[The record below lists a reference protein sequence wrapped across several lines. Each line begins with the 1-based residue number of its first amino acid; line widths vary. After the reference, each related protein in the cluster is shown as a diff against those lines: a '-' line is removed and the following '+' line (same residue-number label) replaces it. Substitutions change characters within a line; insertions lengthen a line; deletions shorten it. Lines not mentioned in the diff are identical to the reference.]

1 MSTVTTHHVST
12 LAPVVRLRP
21 QRQQAVR
28 PSGQVRLTRRGRAVV
43 LVFALLVVFAAFVA
57 LGGGSVATDEPGTP
71 PATEVIQVTEGQT
84 LWGIA
89 SERAEGGDIREVM
102 REVERLNALESG
114 MLGVGQKLR
123 VPAGD

>member
-1 MSTVTTHHVST
+1 MSTVTTHHMST
-12 LAPVVRLRP
+12 PAPVVRLRP
-21 QRQQAVR
+21 QSRQSLR

-43 LVFALLVVFAAFVA
+43 LVVALLVVFSAFVA
-57 LGGGSVATDEPGTP
+57 LGGGSVATNESGTP
-71 PATEVIQVTEGQT
+71 PATDIIQVTEGQT

-89 SERAEGGDIREVM
+89 SERSEGGDIREVM
-102 REVERLNALESG
+102 REIERLNALESG